1 MAVMSSL
8 TVFDFQ
14 SQGIRFENR
23 DGRVWVN
30 LTDMAKACG
39 KQMGHWSQL
48 KSTNKFLSE
57 LEGIIGIPIMVSN
70 VGGLPENTGTWAIEE
85 VAIKFAAW
93 CSFEF
98 EYWTLQMLKTLM
110 TQGTV
115 SIKPKTALELA
126 KEQVK
131 LLEQLELQSH
141 LIADLE
147 QEVLE
152 QAEIIDELFD
162 YSSIIRVAKFNNC
175 SEKAFSWRSLKAAS
189 KVMGLEIK
197 VAPCPRFGTKNLYSH
212 DAWRYAY
219 PQYKLPETTTLTI
232 YSHPSEFSQ

>member
-1 MAVMSSL
+1 MSSL

-23 DGRVWVN
+23 DGRIWVS
-30 LTDMAKACG
+30 LTDMAQASG
-39 KQMGHWSQL
+39 KLFADWNRL
-48 KSTNKFLSE
+48 KTTTKFLTVFAESM
-57 LEGIIGIPIMVSN
+57 GIPADHIIYSN
-70 VGGLPENTGTWAIEE
+70 ESNGSNDQRGTWAIEE

-93 CSFEF
+93 CSIPFEI
-98 EYWTLQMLKTLM
+98 WMLEKIKTLM

-232 YSHPSEFSQ
+232 YSHPM

>member
-1 MAVMSSL
+1 MSTL

-30 LTDMAKACG
+30 LTDMSKASG
-39 KQMGHWSQL
+39 KLIGGWNRL
-48 KSTNKFLSE
+48 ESTKEFLTE
-57 LEGIIGIPIMVSN
+57 LETIMQICIIESK
-70 VGGLPENTGTWAIEE
+70 VGNIAESERGTWAIEE
-85 VAIKFAAW
+85 VAIEFAGW
-93 CSFEF
+93 CSVQFKI
-98 EYWTLQMLKTLM
+98 WCLQQIKTLI
-110 TQGTV
+110 TEGTV

-162 YSSIIRVAKFNNC
+162 YSSILRVAKFNNC
-175 SEKAFSWRSLKAAS
+175 SEKAFSWRALKAAS
-189 KVMGLEIK
+189 KAMGLEIK

-212 DAWRYAY
+212 DVWRYVY
-219 PQYKLPETTTLTI
+219 PQYKLPETTTVMITTNQA
-232 YSHPSEFSQ
+232 SMT